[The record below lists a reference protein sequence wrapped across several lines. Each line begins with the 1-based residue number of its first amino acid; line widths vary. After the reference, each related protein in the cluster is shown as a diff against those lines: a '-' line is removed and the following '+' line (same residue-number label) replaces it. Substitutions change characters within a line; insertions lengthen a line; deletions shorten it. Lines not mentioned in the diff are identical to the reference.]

1 MLHELPD
8 DGNRYEILKGALL
21 VSPAPSW
28 LHQRAV
34 GELHYLLKA
43 HAEGLELQVLMAPA
57 AVSWDSQTELQPDLL
72 VVPFVNGRPPARFE
86 EVGIL
91 ELAVEVISPSS
102 VRLDRFTKR
111 REYQARGVS
120 EYWVVDASSR
130 SVERWR
136 PGDEEPE
143 ILFETLVWHPRPASV
158 PLEIDLIRYFQ
169 AVHGE

>member
-1 MLHELPD
+1 M
-8 DGNRYEILKGALL
+8 
-21 VSPAPSW
+21 
-28 LHQRAV
+28 
-34 GELHYLLKA
+34 
-43 HAEGLELQVLMAPA
+43 
-57 AVSWDSQTELQPDLL
+57 
-72 VVPFVNGRPPARFE
+72 
-86 EVGIL
+86 GIL

-120 EYWVVDASSR
+120 EYWVVDTSSR

-143 ILFETLVWHPRPASV
+143 ILFENLPWHPLPASV